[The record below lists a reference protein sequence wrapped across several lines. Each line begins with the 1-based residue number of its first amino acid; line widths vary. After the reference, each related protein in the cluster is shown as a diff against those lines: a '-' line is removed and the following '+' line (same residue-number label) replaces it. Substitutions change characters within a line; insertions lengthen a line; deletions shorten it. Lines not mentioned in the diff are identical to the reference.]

1 MFIIIKYLKIIFRK
15 IKYLLILKIES
26 SWFIKYDYEV
36 NTQGLG
42 AGRDVYDKKIGE
54 RWVELFAK
62 KGRLNNILYFR
73 NIDKL
78 IVLAPCMGQ
87 RIYQG

>member
-36 NTQGLG
+36 NT
-42 AGRDVYDKKIGE
+42 
-54 RWVELFAK
+54 
-62 KGRLNNILYFR
+62 
-73 NIDKL
+73 
-78 IVLAPCMGQ
+78 
-87 RIYQG
+87 